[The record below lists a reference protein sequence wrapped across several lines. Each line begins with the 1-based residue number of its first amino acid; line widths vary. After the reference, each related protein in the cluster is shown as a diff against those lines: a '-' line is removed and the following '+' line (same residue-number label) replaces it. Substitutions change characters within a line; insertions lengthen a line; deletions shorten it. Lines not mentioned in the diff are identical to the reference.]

1 MSEKYLKSYFKDN
14 EKYKKQYGK
23 FITNSYSLLK
33 IDTSLEKSDV
43 LTEKLQKFFDDFNEN
58 FISCY
63 QVFINDIDFKS
74 EYIDINKDLLNLDND
89 YDDKFSISIKE
100 LKKIKNLTKI
110 DTIVIKKYEHKL
122 YYDIVIELIKDMEI
136 IGYLLPCKKFLT

>member
-1 MSEKYLKSYFKDN
+1 MSEKYLKSYFKNN
-14 EKYKKQYGK
+14 ENLKKQFGK

-33 IDTSLEKSDV
+33 IDTQLEKSDL
-43 LTEKLQKFFDDFNEN
+43 LTKNIQSFFDNFNKN

-74 EYIDINKDLLNLDND
+74 EYIDINNDLLNLNND
-89 YDDKFSISIKE
+89 YYDKFSISIKE

-110 DTIVIKKYEHKL
+110 DTIIIKKQENFKYNN
-122 YYDIVIELIKDMEI
+122 IVIELIKDMEI
-136 IGYLLPCKKFLT
+136 MGYLLPCKKY

>member
-14 EKYKKQYGK
+14 ERYKKQFGK

-33 IDTSLEKSDV
+33 IDTSLEKSD
-43 LTEKLQKFFDDFNEN
+43 LLNEKLQKFFDDFNKN

-89 YDDKFSISIKE
+89 YDYKFAISIKE

-122 YYDIVIELIKDMEI
+122 YYSIVIELIKDMEI
-136 IGYLLPCKKFLT
+136 IGYLLPCRKY

>member
-14 EKYKKQYGK
+14 EKFKKQFGNY
-23 FITNSYSLLK
+23 ITNSYSLLK
-33 IDTSLEKSDV
+33 IDTQLEKSDL
-43 LTEKLQKFFDDFNEN
+43 LTENLQKFFDNFKNN

-74 EYIDINKDLLNLDND
+74 EYININNDLLNLDND
-89 YDDKFSISIKE
+89 YDYDFSISIKE

-122 YYDIVIELIKDMEI
+122 YYSIVIELIKDMEI
-136 IGYLLPCKKFLT
+136 IGYLLPCRKY

>member
-14 EKYKKQYGK
+14 ERYKKQFGK

-33 IDTSLEKSDV
+33 IDTQLEKSD
-43 LTEKLQKFFDDFNEN
+43 LLNEKLQKFFDDFNKN

-74 EYIDINKDLLNLDND
+74 EYIDINKDLLNLKND
-89 YDDKFSISIKE
+89 YYYDFSISIKE

-110 DTIVIKKYEHKL
+110 DTIVIKKQENFKYN
-122 YYDIVIELIKDMEI
+122 DIVIELIKNNEI
-136 IGYLLPCKKFLT
+136 IGYLLPCRKY

>member
-14 EKYKKQYGK
+14 EKSKKQYGK
-23 FITNSYSLLK
+23 FITNNYSLLK
-33 IDTSLEKSDV
+33 IDTTLEKSDV

-122 YYDIVIELIKDMEI
+122 YYSIVIELIKDMEI
-136 IGYLLPCKKFLT
+136 IGYLLPCKKY

>member
-1 MSEKYLKSYFKDN
+1 MSEKYLKSYFKGN
-14 EKYKKQYGK
+14 ERNKKQYGK
-23 FITNSYSLLK
+23 FITNNYSLLK
-33 IDTSLEKSDV
+33 IDTSLEKSD
-43 LTEKLQKFFDDFNEN
+43 LLNEKLQKFFDDFNKN

-122 YYDIVIELIKDMEI
+122 YYSIVIELIKDMEI
-136 IGYLLPCKKFLT
+136 IGYLLPCKKY

>member
-14 EKYKKQYGK
+14 EKNKKQYGK
-23 FITNSYSLLK
+23 FITNNYSLLK
-33 IDTSLEKSDV
+33 IDTTLEKSDV

-122 YYDIVIELIKDMEI
+122 YYNIVIELIKDMEI
-136 IGYLLPCKKFLT
+136 IGYLLPCRKY

>member
-14 EKYKKQYGK
+14 ERYKKQFGK

-33 IDTSLEKSDV
+33 IDTQLEKSD
-43 LTEKLQKFFDDFNEN
+43 LLNEKLQKFFDDFNKN

-89 YDDKFSISIKE
+89 YDYKFAISIKE

-122 YYDIVIELIKDMEI
+122 YYSIVIELIKNNEI
-136 IGYLLPCKKFLT
+136 IGYLLPCRKY

>member
-14 EKYKKQYGK
+14 EKFKKQYGK

-33 IDTSLEKSDV
+33 IDTQLEKSD
-43 LTEKLQKFFDDFNEN
+43 LLNEKLQKFFDDFNKN

-89 YDDKFSISIKE
+89 YDYKFAISIKE

-122 YYDIVIELIKDMEI
+122 YYSIVIELIKNNEI
-136 IGYLLPCKKFLT
+136 IGYLLPCRKY

>member
-14 EKYKKQYGK
+14 ERYKKQFGK

-33 IDTSLEKSDV
+33 IDTTLEKSDV
-43 LTEKLQKFFDDFNEN
+43 LTEKLQKFFNDFNEN

-89 YDDKFSISIKE
+89 YYYKFSISIKE

-122 YYDIVIELIKDMEI
+122 YCDIVIELIKDMEI
-136 IGYLLPCKKFLT
+136 IGYLLPCKKY

>member
-1 MSEKYLKSYFKDN
+1 MSEKYLKSYFKYN
-14 EKYKKQYGK
+14 ERYKKQYGK

-33 IDTSLEKSDV
+33 IDTQLEKSD
-43 LTEKLQKFFDDFNEN
+43 LLNEKLQKFFDDFNEN

-89 YDDKFSISIKE
+89 YDDKFAISIKE

-110 DTIVIKKYEHKL
+110 DTIVIKKQENFKYN
-122 YYDIVIELIKDMEI
+122 DIVIELIKNNKI
-136 IGYLLPCKKFLT
+136 IGYLLPCKKY

>member
-14 EKYKKQYGK
+14 ERCKKQFGK

-43 LTEKLQKFFDDFNEN
+43 LNEKLQKFFDDFNKN

-74 EYIDINKDLLNLDND
+74 EYIDINKDLLNLDNNYD
-89 YDDKFSISIKE
+89 YKFSISIKE

-122 YYDIVIELIKDMEI
+122 YYSIVIELIKDMEI
-136 IGYLLPCKKFLT
+136 IGYLLPCRKY

>member
-14 EKYKKQYGK
+14 ERYKKQFGK

-33 IDTSLEKSDV
+33 IDTTLEKSDV
-43 LTEKLQKFFDDFNEN
+43 LTEKLQNYFNDFQNN

-122 YYDIVIELIKDMEI
+122 YYSIVIELIKNNEI
-136 IGYLLPCKKFLT
+136 IGYLLPCKKY

>member
-14 EKYKKQYGK
+14 EKFKKQYGK
-23 FITNSYSLLK
+23 FITNNYSLLK

-43 LTEKLQKFFDDFNEN
+43 SNEKLQNYFNDFKNN

-63 QVFINDIDFKS
+63 QLFINDIDFNSK
-74 EYIDINKDLLNLDND
+74 YIDINKDLLNLKND
-89 YDDKFSISIKE
+89 YYYDFSISIKE

-110 DTIVIKKYEHKL
+110 DTIVIKKHENIN
-122 YYDIVIELIKDMEI
+122 YYSIVIELIKNNKI
-136 IGYLLPCKKFLT
+136 IGYLLPCKKF

>member
-14 EKYKKQYGK
+14 EKFKKQFGK

-33 IDTSLEKSDV
+33 IDTSLEKSD
-43 LTEKLQKFFDDFNEN
+43 LLNEKLQKFFDDFNKN

-74 EYIDINKDLLNLDND
+74 EYIDINKDLLNLDNNYD
-89 YDDKFSISIKE
+89 YKFSISIKE

-122 YYDIVIELIKDMEI
+122 YYSIVIELIKDMEI
-136 IGYLLPCKKFLT
+136 IGYLLPCRKY

>member
-14 EKYKKQYGK
+14 EKYKKQFGK

-33 IDTSLEKSDV
+33 IDTSLEKSD
-43 LTEKLQKFFDDFNEN
+43 LLNEKLQKFFDDFNKN

-89 YDDKFSISIKE
+89 YDDKFAISIKE

-110 DTIVIKKYEHKL
+110 DTIVIKKQENFKYN
-122 YYDIVIELIKDMEI
+122 DIVIELIKNNKI
-136 IGYLLPCKKFLT
+136 IGYLLPCKKY

>member
-1 MSEKYLKSYFKDN
+1 MSEKYLKSYFKGN
-14 EKYKKQYGK
+14 ERYKKQFGK

-43 LTEKLQKFFDDFNEN
+43 LTEKLQNYFNDFQNN

-89 YDDKFSISIKE
+89 YYYKFSISIKE

-122 YYDIVIELIKDMEI
+122 YCDIVIELIKDMEI
-136 IGYLLPCKKFLT
+136 IGYLLPCKKY

>member
-1 MSEKYLKSYFKDN
+1 MSEKYLKSYFKGN
-14 EKYKKQYGK
+14 ERYKKQYGK

-33 IDTSLEKSDV
+33 IDTSLEKSD
-43 LTEKLQKFFDDFNEN
+43 LLNEKLQKFFDDFNKN

-89 YDDKFSISIKE
+89 YDYKFAISIKE

-122 YYDIVIELIKDMEI
+122 YYSIVIELIKNNEI
-136 IGYLLPCKKFLT
+136 IGYLLPCRKY

>member
-1 MSEKYLKSYFKDN
+1 MSEKYLKSYFKGN
-14 EKYKKQYGK
+14 ERYKKQFGK

-33 IDTSLEKSDV
+33 IDTSLEKSD
-43 LTEKLQKFFDDFNEN
+43 LLNEKLQKFFDDFNEN

-74 EYIDINKDLLNLDND
+74 EYIDINKDLLNLDNE

-122 YYDIVIELIKDMEI
+122 YYSIVIELIKDMEI
-136 IGYLLPCKKFLT
+136 IGYLLPCKKF